1 MLMLLYKKE
10 VDKSI
15 NKQDYNI
22 LMTLHLSDVFSIIF
36 SLCNDFLHNAAKCIT
51 TRTEAFFF
59 FFPQNVSLLQNKM
72 TKLSYFRH
80 SKQCTIIT

>member
-10 VDKSI
+10 MDKSI

-36 SLCNDFLHNAAKCIT
+36 SLCNDFLHNVAKCIT
-51 TRTEAFFF
+51 YCIGSLYYKMCQCIDPLMFVNIVRWAVLHLEAG
-59 FFPQNVSLLQNKM
+59 
-72 TKLSYFRH
+72 R
-80 SKQCTIIT
+80 